1 MAIRVKALVITVG
14 ILAVTVSSVLWMFA
28 NPEQATI
35 VGRVAIAVVG
45 VVVAGVF
52 IYSIVL
58 DKLGRGD

>member
-35 VGRVAIAVVG
+35 VGRVAI

-58 DKLGRGD
+58 DKLGGGD

>member
-1 MAIRVKALVITVG
+1 
-14 ILAVTVSSVLWMFA
+14 MFA

-58 DKLGRGD
+58 DKLGGGD